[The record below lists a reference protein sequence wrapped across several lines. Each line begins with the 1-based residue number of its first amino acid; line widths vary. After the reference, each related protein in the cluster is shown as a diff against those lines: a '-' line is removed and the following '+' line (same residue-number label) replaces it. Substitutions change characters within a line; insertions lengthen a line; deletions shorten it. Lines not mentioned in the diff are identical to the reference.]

1 MESSISHQSTTAALT
16 PERQIKREDII
27 RELRRQA
34 SVLREQGA
42 SAAEFW
48 MAEQY
53 EMTADLL
60 N

>member
-1 MESSISHQSTTAALT
+1 MESSISHHTATATLN
-16 PERQIKREDII
+16 PDRNIKREDII

-34 SVLREQGA
+34 AVLREQGA